1 MWPDAPSS
9 EEMRPDAPSS
19 EEMWPDAP
27 SSEEMWPDAPS
38 SEEQDIPIDAIDCF
52 TAQRLHAGF
61 RLKRPS

>member
-1 MWPDAPSS
+1 
-9 EEMRPDAPSS
+9 
-19 EEMWPDAP
+19 MWPDAP